1 MSKGDI
7 FLLSL
12 FIGMIIGSI
21 YSFIITGIGQANS
34 IILEPVEDT
43 YRNKILYYIDKTNDK
58 IYNIENGILYYQ
70 EEGE

>member
-7 FLLSL
+7 FLFSL

-21 YSFIITGIGQANS
+21 YSFIVTEISQVDS
-34 IILEPVEDT
+34 IMLEPVEDT

-58 IYNIENGILYYQ
+58 TYNIENGILYYQ
-70 EEGE
+70 EE

>member
-7 FLLSL
+7 FLFSL

-21 YSFIITGIGQANS
+21 YSFIVTGISQVDS
-34 IILEPVEDT
+34 IMLEPVEDT

-58 IYNIENGILYYQ
+58 TYNIENGILYYQ
-70 EEGE
+70 EE

>member
-1 MSKGDI
+1 MSKGNI